1 MESNQAT
8 DLTPVIEEP
17 VRTGSAESPATGSV
31 PVRNE
36 VPFGSQSPSVE
47 AFTAAGRAVS
57 DVQKGIRSA
66 GGITKWAIGIA
77 AVIVVVAFFFSSR
90 AISNARDTVYV
101 IDNQSRLEAVRADG
115 GQQRDLEAVDHV
127 TRFHEK
133 FYNLAPNMSTI
144 SENVSAA
151 MLLADEQVVLMDNA
165 RRERQFYTNLVK
177 LGMVEEIHV
186 DSVSVD
192 MGTYP
197 YPVHTWGKLYLIRSS
212 NITRYDYES
221 TCRLINV
228 PRSRT
233 NPHGLRIER
242 FQEKTEISGKGQRK

>member
-1 MESNQAT
+1 MEEEIKNQETVSQETSQAA
-8 DLTPVIEEP
+8 P
-17 VRTGSAESPATGSV
+17 AENPSPALST
-31 PVRNE
+31 

-66 GGITKWAIGIA
+66 GGITKWALGIA
-77 AVIVVVAFFFSSR
+77 AAVVLAAFYFSSSAVR
-90 AISNARDTVYV
+90 SARDTVYV
-101 IDNQSRLEAVRADG
+101 IDNQSRLDAVRADG

-144 SENVSAA
+144 SENVAAA
-151 MLLADEQVVLMDNA
+151 MLLADEQVVIMDNA

-186 DSVSVD
+186 DSVAVD
-192 MGTYP
+192 MGSYP
-197 YPVHTWGKLYLIRSS
+197 YNVHTWAKLYLIRSS

-221 TCRLINV
+221 TCRLIDV

-242 FQEKTEISGKGQRK
+242 FQEKTEISGKGDRR